1 MPRWREPS
9 EWVSNQSNTLSF
21 TSAGMPGPR
30 SVTENTTAS
39 WSRCGGEGNGL
50 AGGREAHRIG
60 EQIEQRLAHAPL
72 VGDEAADVGRG
83 ADLEPD
89 AVLDQAVL
97 HPFGG
102 RFHGPADVDGAEI
115 ERHGAGVD
123 GGEVEDVVD
132 DREQRVGRD
141 RDVAEIFALLL
152 A

>member
-1 MPRWREPS
+1 
-9 EWVSNQSNTLSF
+9 
-21 TSAGMPGPR
+21 MPGPR

-39 WSRCGGEGNGL
+39 LSRWAAKRNGL
-50 AGGREAHRIG
+50 ARGRKADRIG
-60 EQIEQRLAHAPL
+60 QQVEQRLAHAPL

-83 ADLEPD
+83 ADLERD

-97 HPFGG
+97 HALGG
-102 RFHGPADVDGAEI
+102 GLHGLADIDGAEI
-115 ERHGAGVD
+115 ERHRAGVD

-152 A
+152 GERAGRPDRRGNARSR